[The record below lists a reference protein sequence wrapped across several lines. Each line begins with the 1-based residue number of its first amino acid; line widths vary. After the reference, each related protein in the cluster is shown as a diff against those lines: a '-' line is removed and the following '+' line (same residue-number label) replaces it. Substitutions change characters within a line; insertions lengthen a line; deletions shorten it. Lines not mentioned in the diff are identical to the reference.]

1 MTLIVLDNRP
11 VYSMSYPKLLNR
23 KKTAELLFYA
33 ALTIELVLMIV
44 EKSEISFPY
53 ESYVFRVTFLLTLL
67 CVLITE
73 HDKKQWLVIG
83 IALVFTGIC
92 YYLSGKN
99 DLLRFSVFMLAAK
112 DIDLKKAIRYSFYV
126 SLSGFLLIALL
137 SVCGIMGDIYLIT
150 DYGRQIADEKR
161 YVFGFGHP
169 NTLFSSVYALVLMW
183 LFLYGSRAKAWQYTV
198 LFVLSSIVSILT
210 RTRTGIAVL
219 ALTLILAV
227 VLRIFPKLKDVKALY
242 ILETIVSP
250 VMCVLSAVVAAK
262 CSQMVYLNESF
273 LGHKVPAIFW
283 RIDGVLNYRISSL
296 YYGASGHG
304 GILSSWRLFAHPG
317 SDEYFDMGWVR
328 LFYWYGI
335 IPTMVIVVLLF
346 MVINV
351 CLKKRDIWTML
362 IFFSLSVYTLVE
374 ATFVSR
380 YIGRNFFLLIMG
392 VYLWHYLK
400 KGEDLNAGKA

>member
-1 MTLIVLDNRP
+1 
-11 VYSMSYPKLLNR
+11 
-23 KKTAELLFYA
+23 
-33 ALTIELVLMIV
+33 
-44 EKSEISFPY
+44 
-53 ESYVFRVTFLLTLL
+53 
-67 CVLITE
+67 
-73 HDKKQWLVIG
+73 
-83 IALVFTGIC
+83 
-92 YYLSGKN
+92 
-99 DLLRFSVFMLAAK
+99 
-112 DIDLKKAIRYSFYV
+112 
-126 SLSGFLLIALL
+126 
-137 SVCGIMGDIYLIT
+137 MGDIYLIT